1 MSAIPRRKLSVEEYL
16 HVERLAPFKSEF
28 YDGEMY
34 AMAGA
39 RLAHN
44 RIKDNLIR
52 HLGNQLDGT
61 PCFTVSTDM
70 RVRIPGTPPHYTYP
84 DIPVVCGEAVLEDDV
99 MDTLLNP
106 SALIEVLS
114 PSTEDYDRGF
124 KRIQSLRIPSL
135 QAYVLVSSEEPR
147 IEQHYRRED
156 GTWDVAVTEGLLS
169 LLDLRGVPASIP
181 LADIYA
187 GITFIGKSI

>member
-1 MSAIPRRKLSVEEYL
+1 MSAIPRRKLSVDEYL
-16 HVERLAPFKSEF
+16 QVERLAPFKSEF

-39 RLAHN
+39 RLPHN
-44 RIKDNLIR
+44 RIKDNLIGELHAR
-52 HLGNQLDGT
+52 LKGT
-61 PCFTVSTDM
+61 SCYTTSTDM

-106 SALIEVLS
+106 RLLIEILS

-124 KRIQSLRIPSL
+124 KRIQSMRIPSL
-135 QAYVLVSSEEPR
+135 HAYVLVSSHEPK
-147 IEQHYRRED
+147 IEQHFRRDD
-156 GTWDVAVTEGLLS
+156 GTWDVAVAIGLS
-169 LLDLRGVPASIP
+169 STFEIRGVPVSIP
-181 LADIYA
+181 LADIYR
-187 GITFIGKSI
+187 GVVFPGSSS